1 MRFRIRLSY
10 NGAGFHGWQIQPRYP
25 SVQEHI
31 EKALSMLLKEE
42 ISITGAGRTDTF
54 VNAVNYIAHFD
65 SHPLTEAEADWL
77 RCKLNAILPAGI
89 VVHEVSMV
97 EDGFHARFDASD
109 REYSYFLH
117 RKKDPFIGD
126 RSYLCTFPLDVEEM
140 NRACSYLLGKHD
152 FKCFEKTG
160 GGNRTSVCE
169 VRYAGW
175 KTYVPDHVRLLG
187 YPAEEGD
194 YLVFTIRA
202 DRFLRNMVRAVTG
215 TLIEIG
221 RGRKPASWMEELIRT
236 GTRSDAGQSVPGSPL
251 FLDNVKY

>member
-10 NGAGFHGWQIQPRYP
+10 NGAGFHGWQIQPRDP

-97 EDGFHARFDASD
+97 EEGFHARFDASD
-109 REYSYFLH
+109 R
-117 RKKDPFIGD
+117 D
-126 RSYLCTFPLDVEEM
+126 
-140 NRACSYLLGKHD
+140 
-152 FKCFEKTG
+152 
-160 GGNRTSVCE
+160 
-169 VRYAGW
+169 
-175 KTYVPDHVRLLG
+175 
-187 YPAEEGD
+187 
-194 YLVFTIRA
+194 
-202 DRFLRNMVRAVTG
+202 
-215 TLIEIG
+215 
-221 RGRKPASWMEELIRT
+221 
-236 GTRSDAGQSVPGSPL
+236 
-251 FLDNVKY
+251 